1 MMVTLNK
8 PIYHGGSVQ
17 LAGTNIETGEQ
28 HGRTLIRKGFA
39 SAPQAEKSKE
49 PAAPKKQ
56 EAPAKAEKPA
66 AKK

>member
-1 MMVTLNK
+1 MVTLNK
-8 PIYHGGSVQ
+8 PIYHGGSVR

-39 SAPQAEKSKE
+39 SAPQAEKVKK
-49 PAAPKKQ
+49 PVAAKKQ
-56 EAPAKAEKPA
+56 EPTTKADKPT